1 MANRRTQNQGRST
14 YKNIYIFQHTK
25 HNITPKIKPNNTAS
39 NKENNTIHIQTPKT
53 QQIKLKMLD
62 SDSNELP
69 QQLHTQSNHNL

>member
-1 MANRRTQNQGRST
+1 MLNKQIILNLKQPKQTPLWLKQGQS
-14 YKNIYIFQHTK
+14 
-25 HNITPKIKPNNTAS
+25 
-39 NKENNTIHIQTPKT
+39 PKT

>member
-1 MANRRTQNQGRST
+1 MLNKQIILNLKQPKQTPTHIEKQTPLWLKQGQR
-14 YKNIYIFQHTK
+14 
-25 HNITPKIKPNNTAS
+25 
-39 NKENNTIHIQTPKT
+39 PKT